1 MGHPE
6 WRGILS
12 AVEQTEAAMVEAQIN
27 AEVPRSQM
35 GAGERER
42 RRELARKWAEKHHWQ
57 VMEEKEVRWH
67 NVIRLIQQFFPTSW
81 WSNIVARAASIIGNV
96 FLHKFYNLFCYCD
109 HNESISVVSW
119 YL

>member
-12 AVEQTEAAMVEAQIN
+12 AVERTEAEEAAAAVEAQIN
-27 AEVPRSQM
+27 AEVPRSRM

-57 VMEEKEVRWH
+57 VMEEKEVRSRTSSRTMKFK
-67 NVIRLIQQFFPTSW
+67 ILLISCTQSAEFSCGKADN
-81 WSNIVARAASIIGNV
+81 SSRG
-96 FLHKFYNLFCYCD
+96 KR
-109 HNESISVVSW
+109 
-119 YL
+119 